1 MRLTYLNKYI
11 LVTISICWLSTI
23 CYSQDINDSDELEF
37 TRIDSLINTDAEKA
51 YKAADNLGNKSE
63 LSNDYHLQAKAYRL
77 KGKSLYRLDRH
88 EESAF
93 ANMECSQLLIRNGI
107 KDSLLIGQGFYAA
120 AENYFALGLFEL
132 TKELSHRALKFFDPA
147 TYYNQRSY
155 AFNLLSDVYRSQG
168 NYEQALIYYDSTYQL
183 DLLLNDTF
191 YIAADLSMLGRI
203 NAKLGRNEESLSFL
217 NDAFDLLDKDKHLS
231 ELSITYNAQGLAYAD
246 MNDFDNASK
255 NIHKALE
262 IAEKI
267 NDTHLITNRMINLCD
282 LYSRF
287 EKYDEGKMY
296 CDRSLELMDDSF
308 EPTGHTMVYQNL
320 GKIYHAK
327 KRYKEAEENLNKA
340 LNIAKKGNM
349 LPLMRDIYK
358 SLATQNIEKGNPET
372 AFNFMEMH
380 QEIADS
386 IFSLNAHV
394 EANALK
400 FKYES
405 VKKEA
410 EIKALKLNNELKEKD
425 LVALKTRQRG
435 TLFSTI
441 LLSILGLFGFF
452 LYRQKQ
458 INVLALK
465 EKEMEKQLSKIS
477 SLQQDIA
484 RALDQKPTK
493 DNTLSFEVI
502 NQLINEDLTDR
513 EYEILELV
521 LDGHTN
527 QQIADKVFLSVNTIK
542 FHLKKIYTKLDVAN
556 RVEVMQL
563 LLKK

>member
-1 MRLTYLNKYI
+1 MINSNKYV
-11 LVTISICWLSTI
+11 LLSLFLFSTI
-23 CYSQDINDSDELEF
+23 CIAQEKDNNTQVDLDYKRLDS
-37 TRIDSLINTDAEKA
+37 IVNTEPEKA
-51 YKAADNLGNKSE
+51 FKGALNLISKSE
-63 LSNDYHLQAKAYRL
+63 KARDYHLKAKAHKI
-77 KGKSLYRLDRH
+77 KGRSLYQLNRH
-88 EESAF
+88 EEAAF
-93 ANMECSQLLIRNGI
+93 ANMECSHLLIRNGI
-107 KDSLLIGQGFYAA
+107 NDSLLIGQGFYAA
-120 AENYFALGLFEL
+120 SENYFALGIFEL
-132 TKELSHRALKFFDPA
+132 TKELAHKSLGYLNLKTDHTQLSHS
-147 TYYNQRSY
+147 YNML
-155 AFNLLSDVYRSQG
+155 AEVYRSQG
-168 NYEQALIYYDSTYQL
+168 NYEKALVYYDSTYQM
-183 DLLLNDTF
+183 DLVLLDTF
-191 YIAADLSMLGRI
+191 YIAADLAMLGRI
-203 NAKLGRNEESLSFL
+203 NAKLGRNKESLYLL
-217 NDAFDLLDKDKHLS
+217 NEAFDLLDKDEHLS
-231 ELSITYNAQGLAYAD
+231 ELSITYNALGLAYAD
-246 MNDFDNASK
+246 MNDFPNASK
-255 NIHKALE
+255 NILKALE
-262 IAEKI
+262 IAQQI
-267 NDTHLITNRMINLCD
+267 NDPHLITNRMINLCD

-287 EKYDEGKMY
+287 EKYDEGKVY
-296 CDRSLELMDDSF
+296 CDRSLKLMDDSF
-308 EPTGHTMVYQNL
+308 EPTGHTMVYENL

-327 KRYKEAEENLNKA
+327 KRYKEAEEYLNKA

-349 LPLMRDIYK
+349 LPLMKDIYK

-380 QEIADS
+380 QEISDS

-410 EIKALKLNNELKEKD
+410 EIKSLKLKNELKEKD

-435 TLFSTI
+435 TLMSLI
-441 LLSILGLFGFF
+441 LLSILGLLGFF

-458 INVLALK
+458 KNVLAVK

-493 DNTLSFEVI
+493 ENTLSFEVI

-521 LDGHTN
+521 LDGCTN
-527 QQIADKVFLSVNTIK
+527 QQIADKVFLSINTIK